1 MALQKEIWIA
11 ALIANLFADNSF
23 ANRSQN
29 HSGFVNNKRVHVPNA
44 GAAPS
49 VKKNR
54 STLPATITTRTDV
67 DLAYDINEFT
77 TDPLRVDHAETIELS
92 YNKRESI
99 ISASRNALTDAVHD
113 DLILSWVPSGYT
125 KVLTSG
131 EATPAHQAS
140 ATGNRKKF
148 TINDVLKVKIVMD
161 RDNIPSTGR
170 CILLDCDMYNE
181 LLASLTQ
188 NEYHAFLASSDAQKG
203 IVGRLYG
210 FDFYMRTNV
219 LRVVA
224 SGASIATENAASD
237 SAAGIAWQEDCVARA
252 LGNTE
257 LFVEEKNPSY
267 YGDIFS
273 ALVRAGGHYVRNDK
287 KGVVVIAQGT
297 AA

>member
-11 ALIANLFADNSF
+11 ALIANLFACNSF

-44 GAAPS
+44 GTAPS

-161 RDNIPSTGR
+161 RDNIHSTGR

>member
-1 MALQKEIWIA
+1 MALQKEIWINS
-11 ALIANLFADNSF
+11 LVGNLFADNSF
-23 ANRSQN
+23 AVRSQN
-29 HSGFVNNKRVHVPNA
+29 HSGFVTNKRVHVPNA

-49 VKKNR
+49 VTKNR
-54 STLPATITTRTDV
+54 ASLPATITTRTDV
-67 DLAYDINEFT
+67 DLSYDINEFT
-77 TDPLRVDHAETIELS
+77 TDPFRVDHAETIELS

-99 ISASRNALTDAVHD
+99 ISSSRSALTEAVHD
-113 DLILSWVPSGYT
+113 DLIASWVPSGYA
-125 KVLTSG
+125 KVLTTG
-131 EATPAHQAS
+131 EATAAHQES
-140 ATGNRKKF
+140 ETGNRKKI
-148 TINDVLKVKIVMD
+148 TINDLLAVKITMD
-161 RDNIPSTGR
+161 RDNIPSNGR

-188 NEYHAFLASSDAQKG
+188 NEYHAFLASADAQRG

-210 FDFYMRTNV
+210 FDFYMRSKV

-224 SGASIATENAASD
+224 NGSAIASENAATD
-237 SAAGIAWQEDCVARA
+237 SAAGIAWQSDCVSRA

-257 LFVEEKNPSY
+257 LFVDEKNPSY

-297 AA
+297 AE